1 MLSSGVLK
9 RVAILCG
16 FAGGSLAVCL
26 ALFGTG
32 KLTVSSSAEATAAA
46 SGPNLTALPLGDG
59 HTTTTTPR
67 QGYLYECRQMA
78 GGGGAQT
85 NGPWI
90 HGSTYNL
97 TQKYVVDGS
106 VGWPNAGF
114 KKKIKGKLVKLSGN
128 GLPKNHTT
136 GVFPIQPS
144 DDAYQVDRNPNRI
157 SSYTLAANLPKKP
170 KYHAAPSCVGGQVG
184 VMNNGVELFS
194 AVDAQDQ
201 DAVAHEVQD
210 SCDGHPQQAG
220 VYRYHGLPAC
230 IDSGNAN
237 QQSKQIGW
245 ALDGFPIYGPRGK
258 GGTYLSNA
266 NLDECHGI
274 VSKVSYLGKKQKI
287 FHYVANYEFP
297 YTVGCYHGTAISG
310 SGGGGGA
317 GGAPAGA
324 PPGGGPPAP

>member
-1 MLSSGVLK
+1 MRSRGVLK
-9 RVAILCG
+9 RAAVLCG

-32 KLTVSSSAEATAAA
+32 KLTVSTSAKATAAA
-46 SGPNLTALPLGDG
+46 SGPDLTALPLGDG
-59 HTTTTTPR
+59 KTTTTSPR
-67 QGYLYECRQMA
+67 QGYLYECRQMS
-78 GGGGAQT
+78 GGGGAQV

-106 VGWPNAGF
+106 VAWPNATF
-114 KKKIKGKLVKLSGN
+114 KKTIKGKVLRLSGN
-128 GLPKNHTT
+128 GLPKHNT
-136 GVFPIQPS
+136 GTFPIQPS
-144 DDAYQVDRNPNRI
+144 DDAYQIDRNPNRI
-157 SSYTLAANLPKKP
+157 SSYSLAAKLTTKP
-170 KYHAAPSCVGGQVG
+170 KYHQTANCVGGQVG
-184 VMNNGVELFS
+184 VMSNGVELFS
-194 AVDAQDQ
+194 AVDAQDH

-220 VYRYHGLPAC
+220 VYHYHGLSAC
-230 IDSGNAN
+230 VDTGNPN

-266 NLDECHGI
+266 ALDECHGI
-274 VSKVSYLGKKQKI
+274 VSKVNYLGKKRKI

-297 YTVGCYHGTAISG
+297 YTVGCYRGTAISG
-310 SGGGGGA
+310 SGGGGG
-317 GGAPAGA
+317 GAPTGP
-324 PPGGGPPAP
+324 PPG